1 MKIRRKK
8 SLFTRASSVCF
19 CLFVFCTTVT
29 GSESNGEAESV
40 DATAT
45 GTPRDSEKTDVKRED
60 ILDRAFSPLD
70 RAVSDINRDLNK
82 GDASADPE
90 STE

>member
-1 MKIRRKK
+1 
-8 SLFTRASSVCF
+8 
-19 CLFVFCTTVT
+19 VT

-45 GTPRDSEKTDVKRED
+45 DTPRDSEKTDVKQED

-82 GDASADPE
+82 GDASSDPE
-90 STE
+90 STD

>member
-1 MKIRRKK
+1 
-8 SLFTRASSVCF
+8 
-19 CLFVFCTTVT
+19 VT

-45 GTPRDSEKTDVKRED
+45 GTPRDSEKTDVKQED

-82 GDASADPE
+82 GDASADPD